1 MVVSLNCLSHTNTQ
15 HDSQTRT
22 GVDSG
27 QEGSGKTYEEAL
39 LLLLSWRHISLYKV
53 TIHPVSIV
61 KKKGRSNEKQLYV
74 PSLTC
79 SIYVQYTNAR
89 VCVCVCVRVRSLSGE
104 GYNVLFLCPCFF
116 FLAAWW
122 SVCTLGNHI
131 ATTLGRSD
139 TVYKMYH
146 WDPQQCMELCNS
158 SMKVWSISWHN
169 AFEPESLFDKSQCM
183 QPTQHARNQ
192 EGYAAVNN

>member
-116 FLAAWW
+116 FSGCVMVGMYFGEPHRNYIRAFRY
-122 SVCTLGNHI
+122 SVQDVPL
-131 ATTLGRSD
+131 RSSA
-139 TVYKMYH
+139 VH
-146 WDPQQCMELCNS
+146 GVVQQQ
-158 SMKVWSISWHN
+158 H
-169 AFEPESLFDKSQCM
+169 ESLKHQLTQCIW
-183 QPTQHARNQ
+183 TWITFR
-192 EGYAAVNN
+192 